1 MKPDPTRRCAFCSRR
16 EGRVGQR
23 VEVRR
28 RRKKPKLGG
37 DWEGKKPRGGH
48 ADRASRRADQ
58 EVEAR
63 DRDGFAP

>member
-1 MKPDPTRRCAFCSRR
+1 M
-16 EGRVGQR
+16 GQR

-28 RRKKPKLGG
+28 RRGGDVKKPKCGG

-48 ADRASRRADQ
+48 ADRAARRADQ